1 MLILT
6 YLAHALGCAL
16 LVNAIPHCVNGLSGQ
31 AFQSPFASP
40 PGVGESSPVV
50 NVLWGASNVFVGSVL
65 LYKVGDFNA
74 GVNLDTAL
82 CAIVALATA
91 VVLANH
97 FGKVRH
103 QA

>member
-1 MLILT
+1 MLTLT

-50 NVLWGASNVFVGSVL
+50 NVLWGASNLLVGTL
-65 LYKVGDFNA
+65 LLCKVGHFTL
-74 GVNLDTAL
+74 GINLDTAI

-91 VVLANH
+91 VGLANH

>member
-31 AFQSPFASP
+31 AFQSPFANP
-40 PGVGESSPVV
+40 PGIGESSPVV
-50 NVLWGASNVFVGSVL
+50 NVLWGASNLLAGSL
-65 LYKVGDFNA
+65 LLFKVGDFTL
-74 GVNLDTAL
+74 GINLDTAL
-82 CAIVALATA
+82 CAIVALSTA
-91 VVLANH
+91 VALAKH

>member
-6 YLAHALGCAL
+6 YLAHAFGCAL

-31 AFQSPFASP
+31 AFQSPFANP

-65 LYKVGDFNA
+65 LCKVGDFTA

-103 QA
+103 

>member
-16 LVNAIPHCVNGLSGQ
+16 LVNAIPHCVNGLSGH

-65 LYKVGDFNA
+65 LCKVGDFTA

-82 CAIVALATA
+82 CAIVALTTA

>member
-16 LVNAIPHCVNGLSGQ
+16 LVNAIPHFVNGLSGQ

-65 LYKVGDFNA
+65 LCKVGDFSA

-82 CAIVALATA
+82 CAIVALTTA

>member
-31 AFQSPFASP
+31 AFQSPFANP

-50 NVLWGASNVFVGSVL
+50 NVLWGASNVLMGSVL
-65 LYKVGDFNA
+65 LCKVGDFTA